1 MGYSPWGRKVR
12 YNLPTKQHVNSIS
25 TKLEEKTKS
34 TIQNKRKSEL
44 TLKEAFW
51 EIQAAASQCGP
62 YRQKI
67 LSRGAG
73 NHRERP
79 GRGRRAKLKA
89 QPPLPHRGCLG
100 PSVLDAGSL
109 RRESREGF
117 AAGVK
122 SGNHLGLQYFPATGE
137 KTEAHRGPQEPRVS
151 IPPPV
156 TVGPPRGPQPQATS
170 CFSGLFSNP
179 SLETSGLSAGIT
191 GLTLALKILQCE
203 QAQETLGQGGVSPLE
218 TQAACRG
225 VLEERKVLMGRA
237 HPSSH
242 CPSQCLPQPGRHER

>member
-1 MGYSPWGRKVR
+1 MWSLQAEDTFKRRRKPPR
-12 YNLPTKQHVNSIS
+12 
-25 TKLEEKTKS
+25 
-34 TIQNKRKSEL
+34 
-44 TLKEAFW
+44 EA
-51 EIQAAASQCGP
+51 G
-62 YRQKI
+62 
-67 LSRGAG
+67 
-73 NHRERP
+73 ERP
-79 GRGRRAKLKA
+79 AGKLKA

-100 PSVLDAGSL
+100 PSGLDAGSL

-156 TVGPPRGPQPQATS
+156 TVGPPRGLQPQATS